1 MTQRKGLSQILY
13 LIIAAS
19 VLMMVALSLIFMFND
34 SVGGGTGDASACRT
48 AISTQCSA
56 TGASTVYLPPNCQT
70 SDGSLIAGVQN
81 QNYIEEGD
89 DGYVGNC
96 DPFRSSNGGG
106 DDGANG
112 AETG

>member
-56 TGASTVYLPPNCQT
+56 TGADTVFLPPNCQT
-70 SDGSLIAGVQN
+70 NDGSIIASVGTGAA
-81 QNYIEEGD
+81 YISEAGSD
-89 DGYVGNC
+89 SNADYVGDC
-96 DPFRSSNGGG
+96 SAFRSSG
-106 DDGANG
+106 DD
-112 AETG
+112 E

>member
-1 MTQRKGLSQILY
+1 MTERKGLSQILY

-56 TGASTVYLPPNCQT
+56 TGASTVAIPPNCLTQAQ
-70 SDGSLIAGVQN
+70 DGSQQFIQGAGDWFTAST
-81 QNYIEEGD
+81 YESGEDIYASCESFTGAEAAGD
-89 DGYVGNC
+89 
-96 DPFRSSNGGG
+96 GGG
-106 DDGANG
+106 
-112 AETG
+112 